1 MTQEA
6 DIPTFKC
13 ALIGDGGTG
22 KSTFVKRHMTGEF
35 EKKYVATLAVE
46 LHSLIFHTNRGA
58 AACRTLQCLGYRWSR
73 EIRWIERGLTMPTN
87 D

>member
-1 MTQEA
+1 
-6 DIPTFKC
+6 
-13 ALIGDGGTG
+13 
-22 KSTFVKRHMTGEF
+22 MTGEF

-73 EIRWIERGLTMPTN
+73 EIRWIERALTSDGLQMTEEYSRDAGTRCFYFVN
-87 D
+87 ILKL